1 MIRPMRQ
8 RWRLVDG
15 DVTII
20 DGLVLR
26 PVRPW
31 TGAVH
36 ALLTH
41 LREQGLDCVPEPV
54 GVRDDVEAVTWIE
67 GDAGHDAFRHQYD
80 EAGLRSAARLLRRVH
95 EATESFE
102 PPETVEWAF
111 APTSGARTVCHGDPA
126 PWNFVWRD
134 GEAVGLI
141 DWDLAAP
148 GHASSDVAH
157 ALEHFAPFRPDESA
171 LEDLGFPAPPDRAAR
186 VRAFA
191 SAYGLDSSVGL
202 VDRVLERQQLTVARV
217 LELADRGFEPWA
229 SWVRS
234 GDLETLRLRTRWTR
248 EHRHLVE

>member
-1 MIRPMRQ
+1 MRR

-15 DVTII
+15 DVTIS

-41 LREQGLDCVPEPV
+41 LREQGLECVPEPV
-54 GVRDDVEAVTWIE
+54 GVRDDIEAVTYLE
-67 GDAGHDAFRHQYD
+67 GQGGAAGLRHQYD
-80 EAGLRSAARLLRRVH
+80 DAGLASAARLLRQIH
-95 EATESFE
+95 DATETFE
-102 PPETVEWAF
+102 PPRVVEWAH
-111 APTSGARTVCHGDPA
+111 APVPGAHVVCHGDPA

-141 DWDLAAP
+141 DWD
-148 GHASSDVAH
+148 HASPAPALDDVAY
-157 ALEHFAPFRPDESA
+157 ALDTFTPFRPDEFV
-171 LEDLGFPAPPDRAAR
+171 LEEHGFPSVPDRAAR

-191 SAYGLDSSVGL
+191 EAYGVGRNGL
-202 VDRVLERQQLTVARV
+202 VERVVERQQQTVDRV
-217 LELADRGFEPWA
+217 LELADRGLEPWA
-229 SWVRS
+229 SWVRE
-234 GDLETLRLRTRWTR
+234 GFLDDLRSRARWTR

>member
-1 MIRPMRQ
+1 MRQ
-8 RWRLVDG
+8 RWQLVDG
-15 DVTII
+15 DVTVV

-54 GVRDDVEAVTWIE
+54 GVRDDVEAVTYLD
-67 GDAGHDAFRHQYD
+67 GDAGFAAFAHQYD
-80 EAGLRSAARLLRRVH
+80 EAGLCSAARLLRRVH
-95 EATESFE
+95 DASESFE
-102 PPETVEWAF
+102 PPPTVEWAF
-111 APTSGARTVCHGDPA
+111 PPTSGAPTVCHGDPA

-141 DWDLAAP
+141 DWDLASPGAP
-148 GHASSDVAH
+148 LSDVAH
-157 ALEHFAPFRPDESA
+157 ALEHFAPFRPDEA
-171 LEDLGFPAPPDRAAR
+171 ATGELGFPAPPDRAAR

-191 SAYGLDSSVGL
+191 SAYGLDSSAGL
-202 VDRVLERQQLTVARV
+202 VDRVLDRQQLTVTRV
-217 LELADRGFEPWA
+217 LHLAERGEEPWA

-234 GDLETLRLRTRWTR
+234 GALEELRDRVRWTR